1 MEGPGTD
8 GVQLQSNK
16 DEKDNRVLLGGQIHE
31 LKALALKGLAP
42 RRDTERDKY
51 YDSNFPH

>member
-1 MEGPGTD
+1 MVPGTD
-8 GVQLQSNK
+8 GAQPQSNK
-16 DEKDNRVLLGGQIHE
+16 DEKDNRVLLGGQIHQ